1 MSWTVLTRDSAGRV
15 YLPDGTELK
24 PLRSK
29 RPQLDHM
36 HAGLETAPNLRAP
49 GKGSWWDRPLR
60 YDDADSY
67 IV

>member
-29 RPQLDHM
+29 RPQPDHV
-36 HAGLETAPNLRAP
+36 HAGLETAPNLRHP
-49 GKGSWWDRPLR
+49 RQDWWGKPLQ
-60 YDDADSY
+60 YDDDW